1 MCFADGLRLL
11 ALLATSACAGSR
23 KPVVPPEEHYR
34 SVIPI
39 EPVGIASLRLQND
52 SLVFTIPIRF
62 HNTTTDTIYLGCRPL
77 AQSVKNAVWA
87 SWRAPLDPCEGTV
100 LRAVAPNARF
110 LDTALVVVDR
120 GPDARAAFKTWPA
133 STQFRVLY
141 LLRLARSEDLHRK
154 RATRSFFVEGRLP
167 GVGWSKPFVLVRP

>member
-1 MCFADGLRLL
+1 MCFRNGLRLL

-39 EPVGIASLRLQND
+39 EPVGIALLRLEND
-52 SLVFTIPIRF
+52 SLLFTIPIWF
-62 HNTTTDTIYLGCRPL
+62 HNTRTDTIYLGCRPL

-87 SWRAPLDPCEGTV
+87 SWGRGLDPCEGTV

-110 LDTALVVVDR
+110 LDTALVVIAR
-120 GPDARAAFKTWPA
+120 GPGARAAFKTWPA
-133 STQFRVLY
+133 STRFRVLY
-141 LLRLARSEDLHRK
+141 MLRLARSEDLHHK
-154 RATRSFFVEGRLP
+154 RAARSFFVEGRYA
-167 GVGWSKPFVLVRP
+167 GSGWSKPFVLVRP